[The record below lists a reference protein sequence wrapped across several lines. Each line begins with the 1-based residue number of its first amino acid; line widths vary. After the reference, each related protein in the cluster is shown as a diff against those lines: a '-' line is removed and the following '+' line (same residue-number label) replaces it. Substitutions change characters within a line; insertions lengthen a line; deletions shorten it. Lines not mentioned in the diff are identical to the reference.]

1 MTKIKKKDRIGILL
15 LVAVLVLVTAVPTR
29 ASDTDADR
37 SGNIYVE
44 AKADGMPE
52 KVTVSDALEGNKTA
66 EELPVSVKVSYYL
79 DGKRMSPEK
88 MKGCSALKSF
98 PSSSRCA
105 SRPKRSPCV
114 RSISAISSNVLAT
127 ARNPSSLATC
137 ANCG

>member
-1 MTKIKKKDRIGILL
+1 MKKIKKKDRIGILL

-88 MKGCSALKSF
+88 MKGGDRKS
-98 PSSSRCA
+98 
-105 SRPKRSPCV
+105 K
-114 RSISAISSNVLAT
+114 N
-127 ARNPSSLATC
+127 SL
-137 ANCG
+137 